1 MKKFFKRI
9 AVAVAAVSVLAAV
22 PFMSGCESS
31 HPEAVITIS
40 YNGVDY
46 QLNYRLYRSMY
57 PQTVK
62 HFIELADAGFYDMTI
77 IHNYISG
84 SYMYGGGYSYSGES
98 YNGNGYDSAYEDDYE
113 EGQLG
118 MLDYFE
124 YNSKEQSYLDL
135 FASGA
140 ITPSVYRDFIDGN
153 YVDPLPTVIG
163 EVGNTHNILHGAL
176 TGGFGALRMYYS
188 NKTLDDDTVDYSV
201 YLDKDNNADGIL
213 IQDYLQHSATSQ
225 FSIQLSTAAGSSNY
239 CIFAQ
244 LIDTQPLADLT
255 TAIESNT
262 LTVENVPIDNLDM
275 ITGPGNTASYTV
287 TELPL
292 IVKSV
297 EITKY

>member
-1 MKKFFKRI
+1 MKKFFKRLV
-9 AVAVAAVSVLAAV
+9 VAVAAMSVLTAV
-22 PFMSGCESS
+22 PFMAGCESS

-40 YNGVDY
+40 YNGADY
-46 QLNYRLYRSMY
+46 QLHYRLYRSMY

-62 HFIELADAGFYDMTI
+62 HFIELADAGFYNNTI

-84 SYMYGGGYSYSGES
+84 SYMYGGGYSY
-98 YNGNGYDSAYEDDYE
+98 NADGYDSSYDVDYED
-113 EGQLG
+113 GQLG

-135 FASGA
+135 FTSGV
-140 ITPSVYRDFIDGN
+140 ITPTVYRDFIDGH
-153 YVDPLPTVIG
+153 YVDALPTVIG

-188 NKTLDDDTVDYSV
+188 NKSLDDDNVDYSV
-201 YLDKDNNADGIL
+201 YLDKDGNADGIL

-244 LIDTQPLADLT
+244 IIDSQPLADLT
-255 TAIESNT
+255 TAIQSDT
-262 LTVENVPIDNLDM
+262 LTVTNVPIDNLDAM
-275 ITGPGNTASYTV
+275 TGPGNTASFTV
-287 TELPL
+287 TEYPL
-292 IVKSV
+292 IVRSV